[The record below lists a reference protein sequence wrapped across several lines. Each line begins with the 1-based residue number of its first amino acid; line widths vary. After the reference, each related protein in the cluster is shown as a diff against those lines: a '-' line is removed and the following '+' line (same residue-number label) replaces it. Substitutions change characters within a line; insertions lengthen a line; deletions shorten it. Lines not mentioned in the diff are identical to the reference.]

1 MGLLIFYLLLALS
14 VSFLCSVLEA
24 VLLSVPASFVGLKEA
39 EGNRN
44 AARFK
49 KLKTDID
56 RPLSAILSLNTVAH
70 TVGAAGVG
78 AQATEVFGEAYF
90 GWVSAV
96 LTVLI
101 LVLSEIIPKTIGASY
116 WRQLAMSSARVIEA
130 MIWICWPLVWVSE
143 RLTRLIA
150 PKEQPSTVSRQEVS
164 AMVTA
169 GVEEGTFE
177 GKENKV
183 IQNLIRLEEIRTRE
197 VMTPRIVV
205 ATASEQTTV
214 REFFADKE
222 LLHYSRIPVWGESH
236 EAITGYVLRQ
246 TVMEC
251 MAEDRFEVRLAE
263 LKRPILA
270 FIDTKPIPAVWEEL
284 LAHKEH
290 IALVVDEYG
299 SFEGIV
305 TMEDIIES
313 LLGLE
318 IVDEKDRVTDMQ
330 AYARERWAQR
340 RAKYETPGS

>member
-1 MGLLIFYLLLALS
+1 MGLLIFYLLLALAI
-14 VSFLCSVLEA
+14 SFVCSVLEA
-24 VLLSVPASFVGLKEA
+24 VLLSTPASYVQLKEA
-39 EGNRN
+39 EGHRG

-78 AQATEVFGEAYF
+78 AQATEVFGEQYF
-90 GWVSAV
+90 GWVSAI

-116 WRQLAMSSARVIEA
+116 WRQLAMVSARVIEV
-130 MIWICWPLVWVSE
+130 MIWICYPLVWVSE

-150 PKEQPSTVSRQEVS
+150 PKEQPATVSRQEVS

-183 IQNLIRLEEIRTRE
+183 IQNLIRLDEIRMRE
-197 VMTPRIVV
+197 IMTPRIVV
-205 ATASEQTTV
+205 GTASETMTV
-214 REFFADKE
+214 RQFFDTPE
-222 LLHYSRIPVWGESH
+222 LRLHSRIPIWGENR
-236 EAITGYVLRQ
+236 EMITGYVLRNA
-246 TVMEC
+246 VLEC
-251 MAEDRFEVRLAE
+251 MAEDRFEVCLSA

-270 FIDTKPIPAVWEEL
+270 FIDTKPIPVVWEEL
-284 LAHKEH
+284 LAKKEH

-299 SFEGIV
+299 SFEGVV

-318 IVDEKDRVTDMQ
+318 IVDEVDRVADMQ
-330 AYARERWAQR
+330 VYARERWAARQTNH
-340 RAKYETPGS
+340 A

>member
-1 MGLLIFYLLLALS
+1 MGLLFFYLFLALAI
-14 VSFLCSVLEA
+14 SFVCSVLEA
-24 VLLSVPASFVGLKEA
+24 VLLSTPTSYIQLKEA
-39 EGNRN
+39 EGDRG

-90 GWVSAV
+90 GWVSAI

-116 WRQLAMSSARVIEA
+116 WRQLSMVSTRVIEV
-130 MIWICWPLVWVSE
+130 MIWLCFPLVWVSE

-150 PKEQPSTVSRQEVS
+150 PSEQPATVSREEFS

-177 GKENKV
+177 GKENKM
-183 IQNLIRLEEIRTRE
+183 IQNLIRLDEIRMRE
-197 VMTPRIVV
+197 IMTPRIVV
-205 ATASEQTTV
+205 ATASEAMTV
-214 REFFADKE
+214 QAFFDQKE
-222 LLHYSRIPVWGESH
+222 LHAHSRIPIWGENH
-236 EAITGYVLRQ
+236 EMITGYVLRYQ
-246 TVMEC
+246 VLEC
-251 MAEDRFEVRLAE
+251 MAEDRFEVRLEE

-270 FIDTKPIPAVWEEL
+270 FIDTKPIPLVWEEML
-284 LAHKEH
+284 SKKEH

-299 SFEGIV
+299 SFEGVV

-318 IVDEKDRVTDMQ
+318 IVDEVDRVADMQ
-330 AYARERWAQR
+330 VYARERWAARQR
-340 RAKYETPGS
+340 GGGA